1 MARVLEFFY
10 SLFFLAIGIASLVT
24 TILHGR
30 PADCGLNASPPIS
43 DWLYGSGIAY
53 IIISV
58 IFLASGIYFAYG
70 SRHNFTSH
78 HGISNSIVI
87 AMCLFML
94 AWSIVGSV
102 SLWKQGTD
110 CEITNPAIWQMGFA
124 GVTIS
129 ILLTSVLLIHC
140 ILTADR

>member
-1 MARVLEFFY
+1 MTRVLEFFY
-10 SLFFLAIGIASLVT
+10 SLFFLALGIACLVTT
-24 TILHGR
+24 TILHS
-30 PADCGLNASPPIS
+30 PVDCGLNGNPPIR

-53 IIISV
+53 IIISMV
-58 IFLASGIYFAYG
+58 FLASGIYFAYG

-78 HGISNSIVI
+78 PNISNSIVI
-87 AMCLFML
+87 SMCLFML

-102 SLWKQGTD
+102 SLWTQATD

-129 ILLTSVLLIHC
+129 IILTSVLLIHC
-140 ILTADR
+140 ILVN